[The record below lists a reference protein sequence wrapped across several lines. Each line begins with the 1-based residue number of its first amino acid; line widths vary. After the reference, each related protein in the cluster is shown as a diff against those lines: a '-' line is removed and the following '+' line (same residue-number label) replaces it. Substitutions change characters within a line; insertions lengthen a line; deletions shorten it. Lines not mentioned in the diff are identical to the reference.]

1 MLLNKKHFFRE
12 LTRNGLYDELP
23 KEVQKWAESLPWN
36 ERRYVLSLCY
46 ILCGSSP
53 DLQAEFLD
61 EYTADGLV
69 SKLLEDSDAI
79 HRVKRYLIRF
89 KIKTKLTETVLR
101 SYIRQ
106 YYIHS
111 AQDARCQPDYYLESA
126 LKLSLNPKDKDK
138 AFYYVL
144 GFEIL
149 KVIFKMSWNQ
159 HERMARLQRNQED
172 FIKTYVKPIQNTHRL
187 NKIIVPKDEKV
198 FFASREYFIKKPQI
212 SPKKLLELIMATFTT
227 EQVIHFGFSVT
238 RHIRALEFDYDYIY
252 DTSEPESVFP
262 SSAEYMLG

>member
-1 MLLNKKHFFRE
+1 MMLLKKRNFFKE
-12 LTRNGLYDELP
+12 VTSHGLYNQLP

-53 DLQAEFLD
+53 DRQAEFLD

-79 HRVKRYLIRF
+79 HRVKQYLIRF
-89 KIKTKLTETVLR
+89 NIRTRLTETVLR

-126 LKLSLNPKDKDK
+126 LKLSLNPQDKDK
-138 AFYYVL
+138 AF
-144 GFEIL
+144 
-149 KVIFKMSWNQ
+149 
-159 HERMARLQRNQED
+159 LQ
-172 FIKTYVKPIQNTHRL
+172 
-187 NKIIVPKDEKV
+187 
-198 FFASREYFIKKPQI
+198 
-212 SPKKLLELIMATFTT
+212 
-227 EQVIHFGFSVT
+227 G
-238 RHIRALEFDYDYIY
+238 
-252 DTSEPESVFP
+252 
-262 SSAEYMLG
+262 